1 MNLSILHQN
10 NYSRG
15 ELLLHMF
22 LGYFYIVI
30 PHMIVLFFQSIWSQ
44 ILTFFAVL
52 FTGKYPKAG
61 HELITGFIRW
71 LYRLHLYSALMTNK
85 HTPFSLK

>member
-1 MNLSILHQN
+1 MRQKNYLS
-10 NYSRG
+10 G
-15 ELLLHMF
+15 ELLLHTF

-30 PHMIVLFFQSIWSQ
+30 LHMIVLFFQSIWSQ

-61 HELITGFIRW
+61 HELITEFIRW
-71 LYRLHLYSALMTNK
+71 SYRFHLYSALMTDK
-85 HTPFSLK
+85 YPPFSLK